1 MPSPHIPESVRFMR
15 IARFSLLLATV
26 SLIAPPA
33 SAQDTPA
40 KPPVAATPT
49 TEAAPS
55 PPAVVMMAPPVEE
68 PPVAIP
74 EVWAPV
80 PTDHEGRS
88 AYGLYLSGRL
98 AAARGDAQSGAAFL
112 QAAEELTPEQPGVRE
127 DAFMASLFG
136 GDLDFAARM
145 TPSGEEISPVLTQA
159 GRLIEMV
166 QAYVHGD
173 ADAALAVYKQ
183 APIGNPHGRAGYYVR
198 SFIAAAAG
206 DRETALALPSLQ
218 PNDPTLIFARYHHAL
233 LLEYYGDF
241 AGAEAD
247 FTTLMG
253 NRAGAQLFRL
263 SYGEFL
269 ERRDRRAE
277 AVALYDA
284 AIADGTADSRIVA
297 ARARAEARRRAPAAA
312 TLRQGAAIALK
323 NAAIQASVDGAH
335 EFAAVYLR
343 LALNLSP
350 DDDTRLRLGQTLAEA
365 KMESTARDALD
376 SVSPADDGYYAA
388 ARTEIALSLQREER
402 DEEALVELRRAH
414 AATPDDAQTAYL
426 LAAQLV
432 ELKRYDEGLSILN
445 GPVLNT
451 ASQGFAIHFLRGAAY
466 ESMGDVTR
474 AEAELWAAHQLKPDD
489 ATVLNYLGYLW
500 VDKGLRVEQGAAMI
514 AQAVAS
520 DPENGNF
527 QDSLGWSQYRQGQYD
542 AAVASLE
549 TAVTKEPANAE
560 INNHLGD
567 AYWQV
572 GRRREA
578 EFQWSRVLTLN
589 PDAEQRADAE
599 RKLAQGL
606 APATPVSDGAEP

>member
-1 MPSPHIPESVRFMR
+1 MH

-26 SLIAPPA
+26 SFIALPAVGQDTTTKPPAAAPPA
-33 SAQDTPA
+33 
-40 KPPVAATPT
+40 
-49 TEAAPS
+49 TEAP
-55 PPAVVMMAPPVEE
+55 PRPAVVMMAPPVEE
-68 PPVAIP
+68 PAVAIP

-80 PTDHEGRS
+80 PTDSEGRS

-98 AAARGDAQSGAAFL
+98 ALSHGDAETGAAYL
-112 QAAEELTPEQPGVRE
+112 QATEALTPEQPGVRE
-127 DAFMASLFG
+127 DAFMAALLG

-145 TPSGEEISPVLTQA
+145 APTGADVSPVLTQA
-159 GRLIEMV
+159 GRLISMV
-166 QAYVHGD
+166 QTFENGD
-173 ADAALAVYKQ
+173 PAAAMAIYAQSPV
-183 APIGNPHGRAGYYVR
+183 GNPHGRAGYYAR

-206 DRETALALPSLQ
+206 DRETALAMPSLQ
-218 PNDPTLIFARYHHAL
+218 PNDPTLIFARYHHAM
-233 LLEYYGDF
+233 LLEHYGDL
-241 AGAEAD
+241 AAAEAD
-247 FTTLMG
+247 YTILMG

-263 SYGEFL
+263 PYGEFL
-269 ERRDRRAE
+269 ERQGKRAE
-277 AVALYDA
+277 AIALYDA
-284 AIADGTADSRIVA
+284 AIADGTADNRIVE
-297 ARARAEARRRAPAAA
+297 ARARATARRRAPAAP
-312 TLRQGAAIALK
+312 TLRQGVAIALK
-323 NAAIQASVDGAH
+323 DAAVQASVDGAH

-343 LALNLSP
+343 LALNLHA

-365 KMESTARDALD
+365 KIESAARDALD
-376 SVSPADDGYYAA
+376 SVSPANDSYYAA

-402 DEEALVELRRAH
+402 DEEALAELHRAH
-414 AATPDDAQTAYL
+414 AATPDDPQTAYL
-426 LAAQLV
+426 LAAQMV
-432 ELKRYDEGLSILN
+432 EVKQYDAALAILN

-451 ASQGFAIHFLRGAAY
+451 ANQGFAVHFLRGAAY

-474 AEAELWAAHQLKPDD
+474 AEAELWAAHQLQPDD

-500 VDKGLRVEQGAAMI
+500 VDKGLRVDQGAAMI

-527 QDSLGWSQYRQGQYD
+527 QDSLGWSQYRQGQYE

-549 TAVTKEPANAE
+549 TAVTKEPANPE

-578 EFQWSRVLTLN
+578 QFQWSRVLTLN

-599 RKLAQGL
+599 RKLADGL
-606 APATPVSDGAEP
+606 VPATPVSSGAER

>member
-1 MPSPHIPESVRFMR
+1 MPSPHIPETVRVMR
-15 IARFSLLLATV
+15 IACLSLLLATV
-26 SLIAPPA
+26 SALAVPA
-33 SAQDTPA
+33 AAQDTTA
-40 KPPVAATPT
+40 KPPVV
-49 TEAAPS
+49 AAPTAET
-55 PPAVVMMAPPVEE
+55 PPPRPAVVMMAPPVEE

-74 EVWAPV
+74 EVWSPV
-80 PTDHEGRS
+80 PSDSEGRS

-112 QAAEELTPEQPGVRE
+112 QAAEGLTPEQPGVRE

-145 TPSGEEISPVLTQA
+145 TPAGEGISPVLTQA

-166 QAYVHGD
+166 QAFVHGD
-173 ADAALAVYKQ
+173 ADAAMAVYRR
-183 APIGNPHGRAGYYVR
+183 APIGNPHGRAGYYAR

-206 DRETALALPSLQ
+206 DRETALAMPSLQ

-233 LLEYYGDF
+233 LLEHYGDF

-247 FTTLMG
+247 FRTLMG
-253 NRAGAQLFRL
+253 NRAGAELFRL
-263 SYGEFL
+263 AFGEFL

-277 AVALYDA
+277 AIALYDA
-284 AIADGTADSRIVA
+284 AIADGTTDTRIVA
-297 ARARAEARRRAPAAA
+297 ARARAEARRRPPAAP
-312 TLRQGAAIALK
+312 TLRQGTAIALK

-343 LALNLSP
+343 LALNLDP
-350 DDDTRLRLGQTLAEA
+350 NDDTRLRLGQTLAEA
-365 KMESTARDALD
+365 EMENAARDALD
-376 SVSPADDGYYAA
+376 AVSAADDGIYAA

-426 LAAQLV
+426 LAAQLIG
-432 ELKRYDEGLSILN
+432 LKRYDEGLSILN

-451 ASQGFAIHFLRGAAY
+451 ATQGFAVHFLRGAAY

-474 AEAELWAAHQLKPDD
+474 AEAELWAAHQLQPDD

-500 VDKGLRVEQGAAMI
+500 VDKGLRVDQGAALI
-514 AQAVAS
+514 AQAVAA

-527 QDSLGWSQYRQGQYD
+527 QDSLGWSQYRQGQYEE
-542 AAVASLE
+542 AVASLE
-549 TAVTKEPANAE
+549 GAVTKEPANPE
-560 INNHLGD
+560 INGHLGD

-572 GRRREA
+572 GRQREA
-578 EFQWSRVLTLN
+578 RFQWSRVLTLN

-606 APATPVSDGAEP
+606 APASPVSDGAEP